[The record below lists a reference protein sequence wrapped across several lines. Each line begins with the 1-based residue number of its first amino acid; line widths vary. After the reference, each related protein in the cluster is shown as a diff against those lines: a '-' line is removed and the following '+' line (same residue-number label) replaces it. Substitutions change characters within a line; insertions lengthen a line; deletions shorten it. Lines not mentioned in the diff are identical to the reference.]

1 MIEHRILGIHQFCC
15 NFCCWGVECK
25 IFELLY
31 SLPVAIVIEICT
43 LVRQSKQCKCIFP
56 AKISYLTFFQGKF
69 FRVFAGVCQIN
80 LSIDGFNIFFLF
92 NSFLPGSLPLLS
104 GPILDW
110 RHPWAQSPRPD
121 QTSQYQLLWQAWLL
135 LYWAVSARC
144 FVNIR
149 QVW

>member
-1 MIEHRILGIHQFCC
+1 MLMIEHRILGIHQFCC

-31 SLPVAIVIEICT
+31 SLPVTIVIEICT

-80 LSIDGFNIFFLF
+80 LLINGF
-92 NSFLPGSLPLLS
+92 NSFSLFSLINFYLDPFLYFLHPFLTEDIPEHNC
-104 GPILDW
+104 PILIK
-110 RHPWAQSPRPD
+110 P
-121 QTSQYQLLWQAWLL
+121 L
-135 LYWAVSARC
+135 
-144 FVNIR
+144 NISFCDIHGYYCTELS
-149 QVW
+149 VLNAL